1 LFERQ
6 VVKSIRVW
14 DLPVRLFHWL
24 LVLSIIGLFV
34 TQELGGNWME
44 WHKRL
49 GFFVL
54 GLVLFRLMWGV
65 VGNQHARFLSFV
77 RGPSAVLA
85 YMRNIKNPSAK
96 RYLGHNPMG
105 ALSVI
110 AFLVVITFQAATGLF
125 ADDDIMMSGPYA
137 NAVSKEISDLLT
149 KIHKLNSNVIIGL
162 VVLHL
167 AAIGFYFFIK
177 RDNLVKPMIT
187 GEKSGADGDLQP
199 VLPENARPIWLSWF
213 CVVVAGGVT
222 YALAARL
229 FG

>member
-1 LFERQ
+1 M
-6 VVKSIRVW
+6 KSISVW

-49 GFFVL
+49 GFFVI
-54 GLVLFRLMWGV
+54 GLILFRFMWGL
-65 VGNQHARFLSFV
+65 VGNQHARFLNFV

-85 YMRNIKNPSAK
+85 YMRDMKNPQTK

-110 AFLVVITFQAATGLF
+110 AFLLVIGFQAVTGLF
-125 ADDDIMMSGPYA
+125 ADDDIMLSGPYA
-137 NAVSKEISDLLT
+137 VAVSKEISDLLT
-149 KIHKLNSNVIIGL
+149 KIHKINSNVIIGL

-167 AAIGFYFFIK
+167 GAIGFYFFIK

-187 GEKSGADGDLQP
+187 GQKSIIDEEFET
-199 VLPENARPIWLSWF
+199 VLPENARPVWLSSI
-213 CVVVAGGVT
+213 CVVVATALT
-222 YALAARL
+222 YAIATRW

>member
-1 LFERQ
+1 
-6 VVKSIRVW
+6 
-14 DLPVRLFHWL
+14 
-24 LVLSIIGLFV
+24 LSIIGLFV

>member
-1 LFERQ
+1 M
-6 VVKSIRVW
+6 KPIRVW

-24 LVLSIIGLFV
+24 LVLSIAGLFL

-49 GFFVL
+49 GFFVI
-54 GLVLFRLMWGV
+54 GLILFRLMWGM
-65 VGNQHARFLSFV
+65 VGNQHARFLNFV
-77 RGPSAVLA
+77 RGPSTVLA
-85 YMRNIKNPSAK
+85 YMREMKNPEAK

-105 ALSVI
+105 ALSVV
-110 AFLVVITFQAATGLF
+110 AFLVVIGFQAASGLF

-149 KIHKLNSNVIIGL
+149 KIHKINSNVIIGL

-187 GEKSGADGDLQP
+187 GQKSNVDGQFEP
-199 VLPENARPIWLSWF
+199 FLPEDARPIWLSWF
-213 CVVVAGGVT
+213 CVIIATGIT
-222 YALAARL
+222 TAIATRW

>member
-1 LFERQ
+1 M
-6 VVKSIRVW
+6 KSIRVW

-49 GFFVL
+49 GFFVI
-54 GLVLFRLMWGV
+54 GLILFRFMWGL
-65 VGNQHARFLSFV
+65 VGNQHARFLNFV

-85 YMRNIKNPSAK
+85 YMRDMKNPQTK

-110 AFLVVITFQAATGLF
+110 AFLLVIGFQAVTGLF
-125 ADDDIMMSGPYA
+125 ADDDIMLSGPYA
-137 NAVSKEISDLLT
+137 VAVSKEISDLLT
-149 KIHKLNSNVIIGL
+149 KIHKINSNVIIGL

-167 AAIGFYFFIK
+167 GAIGFYFFLK
-177 RDNLVKPMIT
+177 RDNLVKPRIPGQKYLIDEEFET
-187 GEKSGADGDLQP
+187 
-199 VLPENARPIWLSWF
+199 VLPENARPVWLSSI
-213 CVVVAGGVT
+213 CVVVATALT
-222 YALAARL
+222 YAIATRW

>member
-1 LFERQ
+1 
-6 VVKSIRVW
+6 
-14 DLPVRLFHWL
+14 
-24 LVLSIIGLFV
+24 VLSIIGLFV

-49 GFFVL
+49 GFFVI
-54 GLVLFRLMWGV
+54 GLILFRFMWGL
-65 VGNQHARFLSFV
+65 VGNQHARFLNFV

-85 YMRNIKNPSAK
+85 YMRDMKNPQTK

-110 AFLVVITFQAATGLF
+110 AFLLVIGFQAVTGLF
-125 ADDDIMMSGPYA
+125 ADDDIMLSGPYA
-137 NAVSKEISDLLT
+137 VAVSKEISDLLT
-149 KIHKLNSNVIIGL
+149 KIHKINSNVIIGL

-167 AAIGFYFFIK
+167 GAIGFYFFIK

-187 GEKSGADGDLQP
+187 GQKSIIDEEFET
-199 VLPENARPIWLSWF
+199 VLPENARPVWLSSI
-213 CVVVAGGVT
+213 CVVVATALT
-222 YALAARL
+222 YAIATRW